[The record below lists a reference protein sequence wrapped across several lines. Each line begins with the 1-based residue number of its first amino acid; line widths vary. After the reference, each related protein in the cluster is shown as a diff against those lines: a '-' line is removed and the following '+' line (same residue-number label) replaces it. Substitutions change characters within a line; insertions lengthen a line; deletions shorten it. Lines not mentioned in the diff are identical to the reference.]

1 MLPWQMYPFPHTF
14 KFLRGFVVVVVVKA
28 NVYSEEEK
36 SSKDNVLH
44 DLNMKTKNLDCS
56 HIDVSLGDTSEST
69 MS

>member
-36 SSKDNVLH
+36 SSKDNVL
-44 DLNMKTKNLDCS
+44 DNFT
-56 HIDVSLGDTSEST
+56 
-69 MS
+69 